1 MANYFSNIDMKEGFL
16 LRLIRL
22 EKIAFIT
29 LTRDVYFLQ
38 FEIILKRFRFTPF
51 VQCNY
56 ILLTAWLHA

>member
-29 LTRDVYFLQ
+29 LTRDVYFWQ
-38 FEIILKRFRFTPF
+38 FEIIFET
-51 VQCNY
+51 VQIYPLC
-56 ILLTAWLHA
+56 TM

>member
-38 FEIILKRFRFTPF
+38 FEIIFET
-51 VQCNY
+51 VQ
-56 ILLTAWLHA
+56 I